1 MEQAI
6 AVLCLAIIGALSTLA
21 VFSGHFDDTLAQRV
35 ALAILAVGAWARI
48 PHRLAEPDVPPE
60 LLLIDVGV
68 ALYGVATWHKL
79 RSARKHP
86 ERRGRRGAGVAR

>member
-6 AVLCLAIIGALSTLA
+6 AVLCLAIIGALATLA
-21 VFSGHFDDTLAQRV
+21 VFSAHFDDTLLQRV
-35 ALAILAVGAWARI
+35 ALAVLATGAWARI
-48 PHRLAEPDVPPE
+48 PHRMAEPDVPPE

-79 RSARKHP
+79 RRKRLQP